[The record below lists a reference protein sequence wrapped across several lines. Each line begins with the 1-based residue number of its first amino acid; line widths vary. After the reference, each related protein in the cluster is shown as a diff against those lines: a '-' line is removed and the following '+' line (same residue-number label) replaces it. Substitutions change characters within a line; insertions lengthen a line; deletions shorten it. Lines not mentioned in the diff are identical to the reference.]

1 MINNLQFVCIIN
13 LNNSNFGIFMNSK
26 FYIFSFY
33 FTLTLL
39 CSFPSWSVTN
49 KITRLLLNNKQ
60 IILLHDYHILD
71 YASANQRDILL
82 QFIENC
88 KTTGLNV
95 SLLLEET
102 NDEAKKTNAKMS
114 SSVIPVLY
122 EANVIRSL
130 MIQQP
135 QQLKT
140 ESKVEIISLIDSLND
155 FGTAADWRV
164 PFFMNSARFINEA
177 YMLMDPSENISFS
190 VLDQENGS
198 SLFVEYLDTLE
209 QMILKTL
216 VSYNTIFRKY
226 GEIKYQIKYNDRLIK
241 LGRAEKLVVEL
252 LDNLNTVI
260 RPKYKIISEKLKP
273 MGFLSTTNL
282 IRKNSAEVAKAIQN
296 FLEICVADVGF
307 YLQILKDL
315 EQNDVVILA
324 AGDKH
329 CSNLVEELKAI
340 GAIERP
346 GVTGLTENEIN
357 NRLDMRKV
365 INLNGGECSQDD
377 IEKTN
382 IAISKDEYFNLFK
395 RAFNFKTKPENHR
408 CSMCDE
414 SHKLLKCAR
423 CKNKFYCSK
432 SCQTKDWPDHKKF
445 CISH

>member
-1 MINNLQFVCIIN
+1 MNN
-13 LNNSNFGIFMNSK
+13 K

-60 IILLHDYHILD
+60 IILLHDHHILD
-71 YASANQRDILL
+71 YTSANQRDILL

-88 KTTGLNV
+88 NTSGLNV

-102 NDEAKKTNAKMS
+102 NDEAKETNAKIS

-122 EANVIRSL
+122 EANAIRSS
-130 MIQQP
+130 IAQP
-135 QQLKT
+135 PQLKL
-140 ESKVEIISLIDSLND
+140 ESEVAEQKKEKTIDLKKKEIEKVEIISLIDSLKD
-155 FGTAADWRV
+155 CGTAADWRV

-177 YMLMDPSENISFS
+177 YMLKDPSENISLS

-198 SLFVEYLDTLE
+198 SLFLEYLDKLE
-209 QMILKTL
+209 QMMFKTL

-226 GEIKYQIKYNDRLIK
+226 GEIKYQIKYNDTLIK
-241 LGRAEKLVVEL
+241 FGIAEKLVVEL
-252 LDNLNTVI
+252 LNNLNTVI
-260 RPKYKIISEKLKP
+260 RPKYKIISEQLKP
-273 MGFLSTTNL
+273 KGFLSTTNL
-282 IRKNSAEVAKAIQN
+282 IRKNSAEVAEAIQN

-329 CSNLVEELKAI
+329 CSKLVEELKAI

-346 GVTGLTENEIN
+346 GVIGLTENEIN

-365 INLNGGECSQDD
+365 INLNGGKCSQDD
-377 IEKTN
+377 IEKIN
-382 IAISKDEYFNLFK
+382 IAISEDEYLNLFQK
-395 RAFNFKTKPENHR
+395 AFNFTTKPENHR
-408 CSMCDE
+408 CSVCDE
-414 SHKLLKCAR
+414 SHNLLKCTR
-423 CKNKFYCSK
+423 CKNKFYCSR

-445 CISH
+445 CTSH